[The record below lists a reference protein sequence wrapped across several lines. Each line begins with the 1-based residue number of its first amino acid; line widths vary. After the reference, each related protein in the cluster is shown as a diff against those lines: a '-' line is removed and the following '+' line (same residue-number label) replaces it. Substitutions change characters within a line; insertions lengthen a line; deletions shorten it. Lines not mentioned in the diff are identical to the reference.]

1 MDLDLFALSE
11 SIAAR
16 KISPVEL
23 VRQTLDKIKQDNAT
37 YNAFITICE
46 EEAMAAARQAEEEI
60 SKGHVKGP
68 LHGIPV
74 AVKDVIFTKG
84 IRTTMG
90 SKVYENH
97 VPETDAA
104 VVEKLKDAGA
114 VIIGKANT
122 HEFAYGPTGDRS
134 LIGPCRNPHNTGKM
148 TGGSSSGSA
157 AALAA
162 GLVSAAIGTDTG
174 GSIRIPA
181 SACGIVGM
189 KPTWGLVSTYGV
201 HNTAYTLDHVGPMT
215 RTVKDN
221 AILLNAIVGYDPR
234 DQYSIPQEKE
244 DYTRLIGSSLSGIR
258 IGLPDFFYQHLDP
271 EVAQAMDQVVE
282 AFRKLGAT
290 VKEVRMDHIGQIAR
304 NQVVTIQAEAYTV
317 HDPLVHE
324 RGAEY
329 DPELCERVLAGRNV
343 PISDYIRAQQQRKAL
358 IRQFNKVFDDV
369 DVLLTPTLPILPPDI
384 GQREIVFGGEKLH
397 VRVPILRNTAPFN
410 YTGHPALSVPC
421 GFSKDGLPIG
431 FQIAA
436 RYGQEALLYQVG
448 YAYENGR

>member
-1 MDLDLFALSE
+1 MDLFTLSE
-11 SIAAR
+11 SVSAR

-23 VRQTLDKIKQDNAT
+23 VQQTLEKIRKDNAT

-46 EEAMAAARQAEEEI
+46 EEAVEAARKAEEEI
-60 SKGHVKGP
+60 AKGNVRSP

-90 SKVYENH
+90 SKVYANH
-97 VPETDAA
+97 VPDADAA

-134 LIGPCRNPHNTGKM
+134 LIGPCRNPHNVNKM

-162 GLVSAAIGTDTG
+162 ELVSAAIGTDTG

-215 RTVKDN
+215 RNVKDN
-221 AILLNAIVGYDPR
+221 ALLLNAIVGYDAR
-234 DQYSIPQEKE
+234 DQYSIQQAKE
-244 DYTRLIGSSLSGIR
+244 DYTRLIGDNIAGIK

-271 EVAQAMDQVVE
+271 EVAAAMDQVIE
-282 AFRKLGAT
+282 AYQKLGAS
-290 VKEVRMDHIGQIAR
+290 VKEVRVASIGQIAR

-317 HDPLVHE
+317 HDQQVHE
-324 RGAEY
+324 RGSEY
-329 DPELCERVLAGRNV
+329 DPELQERVLAGKNV
-343 PISDYIRAQQQRKAL
+343 PINEYVRAQQQRKEL
-358 IRQFNKVFDDV
+358 IRQFNEVFNDV

-384 GQREIVFGGEKLH
+384 DQREIVFGGEKLH
-397 VRVPILRNTAPFN
+397 VRVPLLRLTAPFN
-410 YTGHPALSVPC
+410 YTGNPALSVPC

-431 FQIAA
+431 FQLAGA
-436 RYGQEALLYQVG
+436 YGQEALLYKIG
-448 YAYENGR
+448 HAYENLK